1 VDDHNCFFIAL
12 QNLIPALVIVWVSLE
27 RSIDVDPT
35 ADSLKP
41 R

>member
-1 VDDHNCFFIAL
+1 MDHHNCFFIAL
-12 QNLIPALVIVWVSLE
+12 QNLIPVLVIVRVSLA